1 MLLWAGFFITG
12 LELFRKH
19 NRRGFEF
26 LVGVTLLSQ
35 MVLQA
40 AINVAVVTSM
50 LPTKGISHPLIS
62 YGGSNLV
69 INLVAIGIVVSL
81 SKSSSIVNE
90 NESQTALVEHRHAP
104 HITAPV
110 SHQPVA

>member
-1 MLLWAGFFITG
+1 
-12 LELFRKH
+12 
-19 NRRGFEF
+19 
-26 LVGVTLLSQ
+26 

-40 AINVAVVTSM
+40 AINFAVVTSM

-81 SKSSSIVNE
+81 SKSSTVGEVDPI
-90 NESQTALVEHRHAP
+90 QGLVEHRHAP
-104 HITAPV
+104 HIGKTEF
-110 SHQPVA
+110 SRSIGNSIRD